1 MTWEAM
7 EITSFGIVG
16 DATPGGWTLKRHLLT
31 PVACLK
37 GEVALVGGKEYKFR
51 ANNKWDSSLGGS
63 LDNLNE
69 NNAPNFK
76 CAEDGTYE
84 ITLNLSNNQT
94 WKASVV
100 KK

>member
-1 MTWEAM
+1 M
-7 EITSFGIVG
+7 
-16 DATPGGWTLKRHLLT
+16 
-31 PVACLK
+31 
-37 GEVALVGGKEYKFR
+37 FR
-51 ANNKWDSSLGGS
+51 ANNKWDFSLGGS

>member
-1 MTWEAM
+1 MVFSSAVVSIQLTYA
-7 EITSFGIVG
+7 
-16 DATPGGWTLKRHLLT
+16 GGLVW
-31 PVACLK
+31 K

-51 ANNKWDSSLGGS
+51 ANNKWDFSLGGS
-63 LDNLNE
+63 LNNLNE

>member
-1 MTWEAM
+1 M
-7 EITSFGIVG
+7 
-16 DATPGGWTLKRHLLT
+16 
-31 PVACLK
+31 K

-51 ANNKWDSSLGGS
+51 ANNKWDFSLGGS